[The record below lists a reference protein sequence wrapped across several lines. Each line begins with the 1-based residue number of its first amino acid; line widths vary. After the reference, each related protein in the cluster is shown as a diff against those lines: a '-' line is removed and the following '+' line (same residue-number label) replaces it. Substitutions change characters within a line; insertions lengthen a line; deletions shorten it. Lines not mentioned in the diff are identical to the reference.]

1 MRPLQQAVVSVVL
14 MFLLAEEAEAVAL
27 STMRLLVMRALLFA
41 GVIGLCIV
49 NAAPVV
55 LIALIV
61 LLAEACQHF
70 WSKATAAPV
79 MLVLLPG
86 DVLWCS

>member
-1 MRPLQQAVVSVVL
+1 MRPLQHAVVSVVL

-27 STMRLLVMRALLFA
+27 STMTVLVVRVLLFA
-41 GVIGLCIV
+41 GVIGLCMV

-61 LLAEACQHF
+61 LLAEACQRF
-70 WSKATAAPV
+70 WSKATAAPM
-79 MLVLLPG
+79 MLALLFG
-86 DVLWCS
+86 GVQWCS